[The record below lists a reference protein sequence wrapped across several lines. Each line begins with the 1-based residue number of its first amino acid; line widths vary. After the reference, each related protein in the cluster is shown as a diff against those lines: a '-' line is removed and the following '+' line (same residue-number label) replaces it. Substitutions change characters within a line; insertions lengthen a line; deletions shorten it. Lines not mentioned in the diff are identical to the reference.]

1 MLVLFL
7 HIKCKHKTVPV
18 ISKPDN
24 ALVQVSTLGPSEESI
39 LENDNQVQ
47 TTSSTSNVTMRKKK
61 KNMLILKR
69 KEYPTQLSVR
79 HKLSRIE
86 KKE

>member
-24 ALVQVSTLGPSEESI
+24 TLVQVSTLGPSEESI
-39 LENDNQVQ
+39 LENDNQVE

-61 KNMLILKR
+61 EKYAHLKKKR
-69 KEYPTQLSVR
+69 ISYPA
-79 HKLSRIE
+79 K
-86 KKE
+86 